1 MTYTI
6 NPIIKS
12 QDSYLSNPIS
22 YGMFSDTFVIDFNSK
37 VSEMVFKKRKDIF
50 KDYMEPISRQQANPI
65 IKFLELKNQ
74 WKEETAMLS
83 SITEI
88 SMNPAYQQII
98 GMGQIAIPLILSEL
112 KKKPDH
118 WFWALKS
125 ITGEDPVLQEQR
137 GRLKEMAGAWLKWGK
152 GKGYIG

>member
-1 MTYTI
+1 MTYII

-22 YGMFSDTFVIDFNSK
+22 YGTFSDTSVIDFNSK
-37 VSEMVFKKRKDIF
+37 VSEMIFKKRKDIF

-98 GMGQIAIPLILSEL
+98 GMGQIAIPFILSEL